1 MKVGVVKETLA
12 GERRVA
18 LVPDA
23 VIKLIAAKLEVAI
36 QAGAGSEGQVVGLY
50 RRSDSTNG

>member
-1 MKVGVVKETLA
+1 MKVFVPKETVA

-23 VIKLIAAKLEVAI
+23 VGRLAKKQIESARN
-36 QAGAGSEGQVVGLY
+36 ASAGSP
-50 RRSDSTNG
+50 